1 MIISYNNDAVSI
13 KNRPHPEA
21 KKTDLEDLITAVGH
35 KSSERLYVPLEGVAD
50 ALQDSDYL
58 DSIDANQEVV
68 NLIYRA
74 VIQ

>member
-1 MIISYNNDAVSI
+1 MIISYNNSAVSI

-21 KKTDLEDLITAVGH
+21 KKTDLEDLITAIGD
-35 KSSERLYVPLEGVAD
+35 KSSERMYTPLEGVED

-68 NLIYRA
+68 NFLYRA
-74 VIQ
+74 VI